1 MKKILICEDELD
13 AQASLKNMLVKRSY
27 DVVGV
32 DNGKDAIDQ
41 ARAFQPDLILLDIR
55 MPKVDGIEVASS
67 VREFDKKA
75 KIIFVTAFDSPEMKK
90 EASRYNI
97 SGYITKP
104 AASDDIIQSIESA
117 LK

>member
-1 MKKILICEDELD
+1 MKKILICEDEQD
-13 AQASLKNMLVKRSY
+13 AQASLKNLMSKRGY
-27 DVVGV
+27 DVVAV
-32 DNGKDAIDQ
+32 NNGKDAIDQ
-41 ARAFQPDLILLDIR
+41 AHAFQPDLILLDIR

-67 VREFDKKA
+67 VREFDKKV

-90 EASRYNI
+90 EASRYGI

-104 AASDDIIQSIESA
+104 ALGDNIIQAIESA